1 MFKLFCSSGCLIL
14 IHLRLILFEIPSCF
28 IHVSLS
34 NRGMSFVRTVKLR
47 VLAGVAKP
55 GPSIGQALGP
65 LGINMMEFCKVFI
78 INWDFSFMV
87 M

>member
-1 MFKLFCSSGCLIL
+1 
-14 IHLRLILFEIPSCF
+14 
-28 IHVSLS
+28 
-34 NRGMSFVRTVKLR
+34 MSFVRTVKLR

-65 LGINMMEFCKVFI
+65 LGINMMEFCKVYR
-78 INWDFSFMV
+78 INQDFLFMMV